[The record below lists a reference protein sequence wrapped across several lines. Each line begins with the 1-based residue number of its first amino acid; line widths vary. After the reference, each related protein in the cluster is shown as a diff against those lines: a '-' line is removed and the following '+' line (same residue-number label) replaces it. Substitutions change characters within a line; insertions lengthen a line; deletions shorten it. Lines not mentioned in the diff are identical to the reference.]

1 MSKQFEVYVEVAQRF
16 IEVIE
21 ADNEDDAEAIAES
34 IAHDAMNLRNVNT
47 CSGVFTE
54 IISINEVSS
63 DEEEIA

>member
-16 IEVIE
+16 LEVIE
-21 ADNEDDAEAIAES
+21 ADTEEDAVEIAES
-34 IAHDAMNLRNVNT
+34 LAEEAISLRNVNT
-47 CSGVFTE
+47 CSSVFTE